1 MNRAEKFQ
9 TEIGVKIGMLRNEQ
23 SRGLSRVDW
32 RRREG
37 VYPRWEDCRG
47 AHMSEFWATEERL
60 VRHTPSATATT
71 SDTGPHHLK

>member
-47 AHMSEFWATEERL
+47 AHMSEFWAPKSDL
-60 VRHTPSATATT
+60 FAT
-71 SDTGPHHLK
+71 HHPQPQQPQIPVLTI

>member
-23 SRGLSRVDW
+23 SRGLSRIDW
-32 RRREG
+32 KERKSVSTVGRLSRSTHVG
-37 VYPRWEDCRG
+37 VLG
-47 AHMSEFWATEERL
+47 TEERL
-60 VRHTPSATATT
+60 VRHTPSTTATT